1 MSVLIV
7 DYGLG
12 NLSSVRRTFEKCGA
26 DVFVDERPAS
36 VAEADH
42 IVIPGVGDYAEAM
55 SRITE
60 VGWDVALRRAALEEK
75 IPVLGICLGMQLL
88 SSTGEES
95 GLTQGLGLVEGR
107 VVRLEPSNAGER
119 IPHVGWN
126 EVYPEAGSILFR
138 DIAAGTDF
146 YFVHSFHFRPARDTD
161 AAAVTPYCGEFIS
174 AVSRENIHGVQ
185 FHPEKSSKAGI
196 TLISNFIGL

>member
-26 DVFVDERPAS
+26 DVFIGERPECVKA
-36 VAEADH
+36 ADH

-60 VGWDVALRRAALEEK
+60 AGWDVALRRAALEER

-95 GLTQGLGLVEGR
+95 AVTQGLGLIEGR
-107 VVRLEPSNAGER
+107 VVRLESTEATER

-126 EVYPEAGSILFR
+126 EVYPVKGSTLFL

-146 YFVHSFHFRPARDTD
+146 YFVHSYHFRPALDAD
-161 AAAVTPYCGEFIS
+161 AAAVTPYCGGFVS
-174 AVSRENIHGVQ
+174 AVSHENIHGVQ
-185 FHPEKSSKAGI
+185 FHPEKSSKAGM
-196 TLISNFIGL
+196 TLIRNFIEL